1 MTVENDNRKSVNV
14 CSSTKHKMITLEN
27 VTVITIVLFC
37 LKVDAHKYFKNFKRS
52 NPVFLWL

>member
-37 LKVDAHKYFKNFKRS
+37 LNADAHKYFKNFKRS
-52 NPVFLWL
+52 NPVFL